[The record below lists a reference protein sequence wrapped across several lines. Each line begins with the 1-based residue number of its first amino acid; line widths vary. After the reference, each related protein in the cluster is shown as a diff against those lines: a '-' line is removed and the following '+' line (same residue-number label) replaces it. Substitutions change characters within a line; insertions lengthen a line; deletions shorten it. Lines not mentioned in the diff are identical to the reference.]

1 MATVVTIAQQKGG
14 SGKTS
19 LAAHL
24 AAYWANGGSS
34 EEARTET
41 GKGKRSAAERRGLR
55 VALIDLDPQQ
65 SLTAW
70 FRLREELHGSDPSLT
85 LRHVDGWRAAT
96 ELARAQDEADVVIID
111 SPPHAETATR
121 VGVRSADLVV
131 VPMQLTPMDVWA
143 SRSTKDI
150 IERERKN
157 AVYVF
162 NRVPAR
168 ARMAETIAE
177 ALKREKLPIANASLG
192 NRVAY
197 AAALM
202 QGRGVTEVMPHST
215 AADEIRSLA
224 AELMGQL
231 Q

>member
-19 LAAHL
+19 IAAHL
-24 AAYWANGGSS
+24 AAYWASDS
-34 EEARTET
+34 PQEESGAASGR
-41 GKGKRSAAERRGLR
+41 GKRNAAERRRLR

-65 SLTAW
+65 SLTSW
-70 FRLREELHGSDPSLT
+70 FRLREELHGPDPHLI
-85 LRHVDGWRAAT
+85 LRQVDGWRAAT
-96 ELARAQDEADVVIID
+96 ELARAQEDADVIIID

-131 VPMQLTPMDVWA
+131 VPIQLTPMDVWA
-143 SRSTKDI
+143 SRATKDI
-150 IERERKN
+150 IERERKT
-157 AVYVF
+157 ALYVF

-177 ALKREKLPIANASLG
+177 ALKREKLPIANATLG

-202 QGRGVTEVMPHST
+202 QGRGVTEVFGHST

-224 AELMGQL
+224 AELLGQL

>member
-24 AAYWANGGSS
+24 AAYWASDISS
-34 EEARTET
+34 EESAAAAT
-41 GKGKRSAAERRGLR
+41 KGKRSAAERRRLR

-65 SLTAW
+65 SLTSW
-70 FRLREELHGSDPSLT
+70 FRLREELHGPDPHLT
-85 LRHVDGWRAAT
+85 LRQVDGWRAAT
-96 ELARAQDEADVVIID
+96 ELARAQGDADVIIID

-131 VPMQLTPMDVWA
+131 VPIQLTPMDVWA
-143 SRSTKDI
+143 SRATKDI
-150 IERERKN
+150 IERERKT
-157 AVYVF
+157 ALYVF

-177 ALKREKLPIANASLG
+177 ALKREKLPIANATLG

-202 QGRGVTEVMPHST
+202 QGRGVTEALPHST

>member
-24 AAYWANGGSS
+24 AAYWASDSAPEHRGAAAS
-34 EEARTET
+34 R
-41 GKGKRSAAERRGLR
+41 GKRSAAERRRLR

-70 FRLREELHGSDPSLT
+70 FRLREELHGPEPHLT
-85 LRHVDGWRAAT
+85 LRQVDGWRAAT
-96 ELARAQDEADVVIID
+96 ELARAQGDADVIIID

-177 ALKREKLPIANASLG
+177 ALKREKLPIANATLG

-202 QGRGVTEVMPHST
+202 QGRGVTEVLPHST

>member
-24 AAYWANGGSS
+24 AAYWANEDSS
-34 EEARTET
+34 EPTGSAP
-41 GKGKRSAAERRGLR
+41 GKGKRTSERRRLR

-65 SLTAW
+65 SLTSW
-70 FRLREELHGSDPSLT
+70 FRLREELHGPDPYLT
-85 LRHVDGWRAAT
+85 LRKVDGWRAAT
-96 ELARAQDEADVVIID
+96 ELARAQEEADVIIID

-121 VGVRSADLVV
+121 VGVRSADLVI
-131 VPMQLTPMDVWA
+131 VPIQLTPLDVWA
-143 SRSTKDI
+143 SKPTMEI
-150 IERERKN
+150 IERERRP
-157 AVYVF
+157 ALFVL

-168 ARMAETIAE
+168 ARMAEQIAE

-197 AAALM
+197 AAAMM
-202 QGRGVTEVMPHST
+202 QGRGVTEILPHSA

-224 AELMGQL
+224 AELMGRL